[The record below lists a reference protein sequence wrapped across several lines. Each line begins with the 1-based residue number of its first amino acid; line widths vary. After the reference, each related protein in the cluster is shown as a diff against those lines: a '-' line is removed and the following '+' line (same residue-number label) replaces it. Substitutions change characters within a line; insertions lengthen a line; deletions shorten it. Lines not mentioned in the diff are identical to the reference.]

1 MYEDKLDGRITPE
14 KYDEL
19 AEKGEKRMLE
29 IDEELV
35 ALEKSYEGS
44 ELTVSNLFKL
54 ACNADELLKSS
65 KPAIKNQILRLL
77 LSNCEIQQK
86 RLQFNL
92 LEPFTFIKKLD
103 SRPIWL
109 PGLDSNQQPRS

>member
-1 MYEDKLDGRITPE
+1 
-14 KYDEL
+14 
-19 AEKGEKRMLE
+19 MLE

-54 ACNADELLKSS
+54 ACNADGLLKSS
-65 KPAIKNQILRLL
+65 KPAIKNKFFAFYFRTAKLNKKD
-77 LSNCEIQQK
+77 SK
-86 RLQFNL
+86 FNP

-103 SRPIWL
+103 SRPIWR
-109 PGLDSNQQPRS
+109 PRSDSN